1 MANTWFEF
9 KQFMVHQDLC
19 GMKVSTD
26 ACIQG
31 ALANEFLKSKSIENA
46 LDIGSGTGLLSL
58 MLAQENLNT
67 RITALEIEP
76 DAYKQSKH
84 NFELSTWSDRLE
96 VLHTSAQDFISES
109 PTKFDFIICNPPF
122 FKNHLQSEEYK
133 RNLARHNESLAKE
146 DLALCFQKLLKE
158 EGVCCVL
165 LPTNE
170 WEEFENLCKSKGF
183 QLVHLVTIYPNPRK
197 TANRMIGFFEKT
209 QKHINCIKEILFV
222 RNESNMQSNE
232 VNSLLLPY
240 YK

>member
-9 KQFMVHQDLC
+9 KQFIVHQDLC

-109 PTKFDFIICNPPF
+109 PTTFDFIICNPPF
-122 FKNHLQSEEYK
+122 FKNHLQSEESK

-146 DLALCFQKLLKE
+146 DLALCFLKLLKE

-170 WEEFENLCKSKGF
+170 WEEFENICTALGLLLIIKYKIF
-183 QLVHLVTIYPNPRK
+183 PNRK
-197 TANRMIGFFEKT
+197 KPANRIVGFWERKNVST
-209 QKHINCIKEILFV
+209 NRSNNELYI
-222 RNESNMQSNE
+222 RNED
-232 VNSLLLPY
+232 NSYTEQFCLLLNSY
-240 YK
+240 Y